1 MSNVNESTSQLFDA
15 IKSLNVDKV
24 EEAIK
29 NGADVNAK
37 DYRNQTPMEYLM
49 TFGSTEIAEVLI
61 NHQAELK
68 GALLEHAAYGRGGS
82 KMTKLLLDAGA
93 DVNEKTYGG
102 YTPLLIAAGR
112 GYTDVVKVL
121 LEAGADVFAVGES
134 NTTAKN
140 LAYSRGYSETA
151 KLIAQ
156 YEK

>member
-24 EEAIK
+24 EEAIR

-37 DYRNQTPMEYLM
+37 DYHNQTPMEYLM

-93 DVNEKTYGG
+93 DV
-102 YTPLLIAAGR
+102 
-112 GYTDVVKVL
+112 
-121 LEAGADVFAVGES
+121 FAVGEN